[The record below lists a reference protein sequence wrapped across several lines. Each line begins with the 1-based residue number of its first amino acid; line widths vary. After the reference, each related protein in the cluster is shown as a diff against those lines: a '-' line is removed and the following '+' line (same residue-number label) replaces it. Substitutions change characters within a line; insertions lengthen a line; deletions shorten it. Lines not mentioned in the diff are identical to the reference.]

1 MSSDKADSSVS
12 SGAGALFVVATPIG
26 NLQDLSP
33 RAAAVL
39 RDAQILLAEDT
50 RHTQQLLYAS
60 SIARNGGIES
70 LHEHNERSRVE
81 DLVARLGSGARMAL
95 VSDAGTPL
103 LSDPGAV
110 LVAAAAR
117 AGIEVIAIPGPCA
130 PIAALSISGLSAER
144 FAFEGFL
151 PARAAARR
159 RSLAALV
166 AEVRTLIFLEAPHRL
181 AECLEDLEQ
190 AFGGAREAV
199 IAREIT
205 KKFETVYRGTLAQ
218 LRARL
223 AVDTDMARGE
233 IVLLVAGA
241 APVADD
247 PAQTANA
254 GAVLRALL
262 SELPVSQAVRLA
274 ARITGRGRNDLYARA
289 LEINATADKDA

>member
-1 MSSDKADSSVS
+1 MSADKADSSVS

-39 RDAQILLAEDT
+39 RDAQVLLAEDT

-60 SIARNGGIES
+60 GIARSGGIES
-70 LHEHNERSRVE
+70 LHEHNERSRV
-81 DLVARLGSGARMAL
+81 DDIVARLVRGARMAL

-117 AGIEVIAIPGPCA
+117 AGIEIIAVPGPCA
-130 PIAALSISGLSAER
+130 AIAALSISGLSAER

-151 PARAAARR
+151 PAREAARR
-159 RSLAALV
+159 RALAPLASEL
-166 AEVRTLIFLEAPHRL
+166 RTLIFLEAPHRL
-181 AECLEDLEQ
+181 AECLENLEQ
-190 AFGGAREAV
+190 AFGSTRPAV

-218 LRARL
+218 LRERL
-223 AVDTDMARGE
+223 AVDPDMARGE

-241 APVADD
+241 VPVADD
-247 PAQTANA
+247 PSETASA
-254 GAVLRALL
+254 DAVLRALL
-262 SELPVSQAVRLA
+262 GELPVSQAVRLA
-274 ARITGRGRNDLYARA
+274 ARITGRGRNELYARA
-289 LEINATADKDA
+289 LVLNTAADEGA